1 MKRISG
7 LLLAWYAQYGRTH
20 LPWRETR
27 EPYRILVSEFMLQQT
42 QVERVLPKYN
52 AFVEAF
58 PDIRALAAAGTDEV
72 IRLWQGLGYNS
83 RAVRL
88 QRLAREV
95 VERYGGE
102 LPRDPGAL
110 RDLPGIGPYTV
121 AAVTAFAFNEH
132 AAAMDTNIRRVVH
145 RALFGIEF
153 PPKAS
158 AAHVDA
164 AALDLVPPGRAHD
177 WNSAM
182 MDLGSQICTAR
193 APKCPICP
201 LANDCAAAPVDALQ
215 LEDLRRANARKA
227 SPQEQIPFE
236 RTTRFARGR
245 IVDVLRALPSGGKIS
260 LLDLHAQLHPVLGR
274 EHDEFGAIVRALERD
289 GIVETES
296 GQVGL
301 AR

>member
-1 MKRISG
+1 MNRISA
-7 LLLAWYAQYGRTH
+7 LLLEWYARYGRTH

-27 EPYRILVSEFMLQQT
+27 DPYRIIVSEFMLQQT

-52 AFVEAF
+52 AFVAAF
-58 PDIRALAAAGTDEV
+58 PDIRALAAAGTDDV

-83 RAVRL
+83 RAIRL

-95 VERYGGE
+95 VDRYGGE
-102 LPRDPGAL
+102 VPRDAAAL

-121 AAVTAFAFNEH
+121 AAVLAFAFNAH

-145 RALFGIEF
+145 RVVYGIEF
-153 PPKAS
+153 FPKAP
-158 AAHVDA
+158 AAQIDA
-164 AALDLVPPGRAHD
+164 AALDLVPPDRAHD

-193 APKCPICP
+193 APKCLICP
-201 LANDCAAAPVDALQ
+201 LAAACAAAPVDAAQ
-215 LEDLRRANARKA
+215 LEDLRRKYARA
-227 SPQEQIPFE
+227 PSPQERVPFE
-236 RTTRFARGR
+236 KTTRFARGR
-245 IVDVLRALPSGGKIS
+245 IVDVLRALPSGQKIS
-260 LLDLHAQLHPVLGR
+260 LLDLHAQLHPLLGR
-274 EHDEFGAIVRALERD
+274 ESDEFGAIVRTLERD